1 MDIKLSDDRLE
12 EIKEEVANL
21 FKDCNI
27 CCVPINGFEIASKKG
42 VKVFPYSCKSEKIKE
57 QCLKE
62 SEDGFSILK
71 DNQWYIFYNDEKS
84 FGRINN
90 TMLHELGHIVL
101 DHTEDSELADKEAKF
116 FAKYALVPPVL
127 VHKLKLK
134 TIQEI
139 VDVFDVSYE
148 AAKYALIYYHKWLNY
163 GFKEY
168 TKYEES
174 ILKLFSKNIFEIS
187 YN

>member
-1 MDIKLSDDRLE
+1 MNIKLTEERLE
-12 EIKEEVANL
+12 EIKKEVAKM

-27 CCVPINGFEIASKKG
+27 NCVPINGFEIASKKG
-42 VKVFPYSCKSEKIKE
+42 IKVYPYSCKSEKVREK
-57 QCLKE
+57 CLQE
-62 SEDGFSILK
+62 SEDGFSIFK
-71 DNQWYIFYNDEKS
+71 DNQWYIFYNDEKG

-90 TMLHELGHIVL
+90 TMLHEIGHIVL

-127 VHKLKLK
+127 VHKFKLK
-134 TIQEI
+134 TIDEI
-139 VDVFDVSYE
+139 VEVFDVSYE

-168 TKYEES
+168 TQYEEN
-174 ILKLFSKNIFEIS
+174 ILALFNSNRLEIS
-187 YN
+187 FT